1 MKEQYNEKELVPVR
15 MGEKFGYINLNGEM
29 VIPAQFDGAIWF
41 CEGLARVEMKEKYG
55 FINERGDIVIPC
67 KFETADNFCGGYCC
81 VSLAEGRKGL
91 IDRNGAFVIAP
102 TYYFLWH
109 YGEGVCEAEDKNY
122 RRGLVSPQ
130 GVIAALQFDDVHKIG
145 NAYMLVLNGKKG
157 LANNKGIAVFPRY
170 DNISGYFTDD
180 IFEVYCDDKFG
191 LIDINGEIVAPISYE
206 SEFMTPYGRPWAYAF
221 LDGHRVFFDGN
232 GKQIWKE

>member
-15 MGEKFGYINLNGEM
+15 IGEKFGYINLNGEV

-41 CEGLARVEMKEKYG
+41 CEGLARVEMNEKCG

-67 KFETADNFCGGYCC
+67 KFETADNFRGGYCS
-81 VSLAEGRKGL
+81 VSLAEGREGL
-91 IDRNGAFVIAP
+91 IDRTGAFVIAP
-102 TYYFLWH
+102 TYYCLRH
-109 YGEGVCEAEDKNY
+109 YGEGVCVAEDKVN

-130 GVIAALQFDDVHKIG
+130 GVIAALQFDSVSKIG
-145 NAYMLVLNGKKG
+145 NAYILVLNGKKG

-170 DNISGYFTDD
+170 DKISGYFTDD
-180 IFEVYCDDKFG
+180 IFEVCLDNKFG
-191 LIDINGEIVAPISYE
+191 LIDINGKVVAPVVYE
-206 SEFMTPYGRPWAYAF
+206 TDFIYPYGRPWAYAV